1 MENIDRNQFTRAW
14 RGAFGRQFVVHK
26 TGSGK
31 SLIAGKP
38 LFDENLTYNENG
50 TIQQAAVRDAG
61 TYASFGQ
68 TQEIYLH
75 KAEETGTTAY
85 ALAVA
90 DWFGAPKVLE
100 INVDD
105 WTGSAG
111 ETIRVKAKDNVAV
124 ARVMVM
130 IRNGQ
135 GKVIEMGEAVQ
146 SEEESA
152 WWNYTTQ
159 TTVPL
164 TPFPTLQAIACDLPG
179 NRDSFIVS

>member
-1 MENIDRNQFTRAW
+1 MENIDGNQFTRAW

-31 SLIAGKP
+31 SIIAGKP
-38 LFDENLTYNENG
+38 FFDENLTYNENG
-50 TIQQAAVRDAG
+50 TMQQASVRAAG
-61 TYASFGQ
+61 TYASLAQ
-68 TQEIYLH
+68 THEIYLH
-75 KAEETGTTAY
+75 KAQETGTTAY

-90 DWFGAPKVLE
+90 DWFAAPKVLE

-105 WTGSAG
+105 WTGNPG

-124 ARVMVM
+124 AHVTVM

-135 GKVIEMGEAVQ
+135 GKVIEVGEAVQ
-146 SEEESA
+146 SEEGGA

-164 TPFPTLQAIACDLPG
+164 RPFPTLQAIACDLPG
-179 NRDSFIVS
+179 NRDSFIAS